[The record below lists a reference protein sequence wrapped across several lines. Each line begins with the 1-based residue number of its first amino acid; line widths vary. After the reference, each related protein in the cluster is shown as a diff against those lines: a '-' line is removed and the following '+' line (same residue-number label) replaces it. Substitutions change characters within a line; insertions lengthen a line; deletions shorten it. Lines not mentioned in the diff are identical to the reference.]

1 MAADPCACRQVGTA
15 APVLAA
21 LAGGGDR
28 EATVSALYGGSG
40 GADSATSAVY
50 AAIGNVRSRMLTC
63 AEMVLSIDCQRFP
76 TTRQLHA
83 RRKRRMVMKC
93 QLCVALLSLSPSLP
107 KPVPCG
113 LM

>member
-1 MAADPCACRQVGTA
+1 MRRRQVGTA

-50 AAIGNVRSRMLTC
+50 AAIGNVRSHMLAC
-63 AEMVLSIDCQRFP
+63 ADVNI
-76 TTRQLHA
+76 LHA
-83 RRKRRMVMKC
+83 CRNKFACINCMQAC
-93 QLCVALLSLSPSLP
+93 
-107 KPVPCG
+107 
-113 LM
+113 

>member
-50 AAIGNVRSRMLTC
+50 AAIGNVRNSIADLSR
-63 AEMVLSIDCQRFP
+63 SGPIN
-76 TTRQLHA
+76 
-83 RRKRRMVMKC
+83 
-93 QLCVALLSLSPSLP
+93 
-107 KPVPCG
+107 
-113 LM
+113 

>member
-1 MAADPCACRQVGTA
+1 MEGYHTCPACLFSRGFLDYVERPEKPTVAADTRACRQVGTA

-50 AAIGNVRSRMLTC
+50 AAIGNVRTHIRTC
-63 AEMVLSIDCQRFP
+63 AEVI
-76 TTRQLHA
+76 
-83 RRKRRMVMKC
+83 KRHV
-93 QLCVALLSLSPSLP
+93 
-107 KPVPCG
+107 
-113 LM
+113 